1 MNTSPRTALI
11 TGGSRGLGRAIGRVL
26 AARGTR
32 VVLVARGTTDLDAA
46 VAEIHSAGGEA
57 HGIVADVGAKEAIYP
72 IAGEAAALVGEIE
85 LLVHDASDLGPTPL
99 RLLLDTE
106 CEDFARVLEVNLL
119 GPFRLTKALAGP
131 MVLARR
137 GTVVLISSDA
147 AVESYPRWGAYGV
160 SKAALDHLGRIWA
173 AELAETGVRF
183 VTIDPGEMD
192 TRMHA
197 DAMPEADR
205 TTLAAPMDVAARV
218 VDIIAAP
225 GVVASG
231 ARIVADAWT
240 AARAAPPPAE
250 VSP

>member
-1 MNTSPRTALI
+1 
-11 TGGSRGLGRAIGRVL
+11 
-26 AARGTR
+26 
-32 VVLVARGTTDLDAA
+32 
-46 VAEIHSAGGEA
+46 
-57 HGIVADVGAKEAIYP
+57 
-72 IAGEAAALVGEIE
+72 
-85 LLVHDASDLGPTPL
+85 
-99 RLLLDTE
+99 
-106 CEDFARVLEVNLL
+106 VNLL

-231 ARIVADAWT
+231 ARVVADAWT
-240 AARAAPPPAE
+240 AARAAPPPVE